1 MIFRRIIFVAF
12 ICMLGPVLSFSQVN
26 YSDQYA
32 DYLLEI
38 KGDAYQVRA
47 VLKNQVESS
56 RRLQLN
62 RNRLRLKAVDLVGNY
77 IVFQDLKLDYPHKE
91 ELFDIFVDNSQLH
104 FEAHVEKFK
113 YSSWDQC
120 GASRCIYF
128 TCKKKDFVVNSAEY
142 QFDLDIGEMLQINF
156 DRKRDLNAASRLTA
170 YAAPDLEKAMQ
181 MESLFLS
188 GRGALPEE
196 YADLLKILPSSHLQT
211 SLFEEDSLLIA
222 YVNRALELPAPKS
235 SFESLILHR
244 ILFTAAPIPEKEQI
258 YKEYQKALNSMQGLW
273 WSLQKFAIDQTDADV
288 FPAWEAATVY
298 DVIAF
303 FPLAL
308 NYFNMSITEPGS
320 DYTRALE
327 LFTIEDFEACER
339 SLKKEINFNGLNPR
353 VMNLIGAN
361 FRLMEQPDQALPFLL
376 LAYQMNPEMMYVR
389 GNIYLCLAALGY
401 PDLEPLKSAFLSQK
415 NLDPWSKHQMEN
427 LKNTQK

>member
-1 MIFRRIIFVAF
+1 MIFRRFIFFAF
-12 ICMLGPVLSFSQVN
+12 IFFLGSLLSFSQVH

-38 KGDAYQVRA
+38 KGDTYQVRA
-47 VLKNQVESS
+47 VLKNQVENS

-77 IVFQDLKLDYPHKE
+77 IVFQNVKLDYPQKE
-91 ELFDIFVDNSQLH
+91 ELFDIFVDHSQLH

-113 YSSWDQC
+113 YSSWEQC

-142 QFDLDIGEMLQINF
+142 QLDMNIGEMLQINF
-156 DRKRDLNAASRLTA
+156 DRKRDLNAASRL
-170 YAAPDLEKAMQ
+170 AAFSAPSIEKAMQ

-196 YADLLKILPSSHLQT
+196 YAELLEILPSSHLQS
-211 SLFEEDSLLIA
+211 SLFEEDSLLIG

-258 YKEYQKALNSMQGLW
+258 YKEYQKALNSMHGLW
-273 WSLQKFAIDQTDADV
+273 WSLQRFAIDQTDADA
-288 FPAWEAATVY
+288 FPGWEDATVY
-298 DVIAF
+298 DVIACY
-303 FPLAL
+303 PLAL
-308 NYFNMSITEPGS
+308 NYFNMSIREPGS

-339 SLKKEINFNGLNPR
+339 SLKKEINFNGLSPR

-361 FRLMEQPDQALPFLL
+361 FRLMEQADKALPFLL

-389 GNIYLCLAALGY
+389 GNLYLCLASLKY
-401 PDLEPLKSAFLSQK
+401 PELEQLESAFLSQN
-415 NLDPWSKHQMEN
+415 NLDLWSKNQMEN
-427 LKNTQK
+427 LKNTEK